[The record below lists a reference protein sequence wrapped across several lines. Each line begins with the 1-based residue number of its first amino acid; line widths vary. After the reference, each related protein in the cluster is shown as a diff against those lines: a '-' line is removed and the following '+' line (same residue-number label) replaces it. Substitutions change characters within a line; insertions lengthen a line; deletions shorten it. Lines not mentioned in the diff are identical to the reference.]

1 VAEAGERRA
10 EEDAARLRRQLR
22 ALLNE
27 LAEAEILRRRHTRR
41 RLSLRALV
49 EAEDAGYRAFAQEC
63 ERAVST
69 ANERVRIAQ
78 TGASAAEALR
88 KGLDA
93 LQQRLTEE
101 MARFKARGEELLLD
115 VAADCAETQAVAHSA
130 SYVLEHYTREALV
143 GEEEA
148 WRAAN
153 QQFNMARLRSNE
165 AEMKRLSAEL
175 RAQRQKM
182 RQIEERA
189 DELRAEQQELV
200 LCTAAPWALLRRR
213 ALGDG
218 SGMEGGAA
226 VRVRV
231 RTSAANLI
239 AWGAEERVVEGPEEW
254 NRAMSEE
261 AAAVKTLLLGQ

>member
-1 VAEAGERRA
+1 M
-10 EEDAARLRRQLR
+10 
-22 ALLNE
+22 
-27 LAEAEILRRRHTRR
+27 
-41 RLSLRALV
+41 
-49 EAEDAGYRAFAQEC
+49 
-63 ERAVST
+63 
-69 ANERVRIAQ
+69 
-78 TGASAAEALR
+78 EALR
-88 KGLDA
+88 EGLGA

-115 VAADCAETQAVAHSA
+115 VAADCAQTQAVAHSA

-148 WRAAN
+148 MRATD
-153 QQFNMARLRSNE
+153 QQFNLARLRSNV
-165 AEMKRLSAEL
+165 AEMTRLSAEL

-189 DELRAEQQELV
+189 DQLRAEQQELV
-200 LCTAAPWALLRRR
+200 LRTAAPWDLLRRR
-213 ALGDG
+213 ALSDG
-218 SGMEGGAA
+218 RGAEGGAA
-226 VRVRV
+226 ARVRVRV
-231 RTSAANLI
+231 RTSAANLK